1 MNEIVL
7 PKKCF
12 LIIAIISAIIMPLSG
27 LLLGGLLM
35 GKKYKKEGIILIIIS
50 IVMILLGIVIIYT
63 NALNLGSESVGSIL
77 NEGQILPTSI

>member
-1 MNEIVL
+1 
-7 PKKCF
+7 
-12 LIIAIISAIIMPLSG
+12 MPLSG